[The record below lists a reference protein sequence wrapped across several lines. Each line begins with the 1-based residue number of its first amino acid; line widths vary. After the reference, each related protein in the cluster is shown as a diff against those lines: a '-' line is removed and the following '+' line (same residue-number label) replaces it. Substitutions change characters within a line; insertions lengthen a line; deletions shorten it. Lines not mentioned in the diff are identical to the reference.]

1 MRKYRRMRKYK
12 GIGVS
17 EGIAIGRIYLYQNE
31 PISIPLEEKDNL
43 SFEIKKKIIEEAFD
57 RLEKE
62 LSVIYEK
69 LKDEVKEEAEIIT
82 AQILMLD
89 DPDLKEE
96 IYKFLKEGFSPPS
109 SIKKAFKSYIDTMKK
124 LNNAYLKERIRD
136 IEDVEEGLLRILTK
150 KPKKDLSH
158 LPFHAIIFA
167 RDLTPSD
174 TAGIDRDHVLGI
186 VTEEGGKTSHTAILS
201 EALGIPAVLGVSK
214 ITEEIKEGDI
224 AIVDGKEGVVI
235 INPEKDIL
243 EDYQKRVKTLNEYKE
258 KLKILAQKKVKTKKG
273 KEIEVSA
280 NIGSLQDIE
289 IALSM
294 GADGVGLFRTEFLF
308 LNRKNPPKEEEQF
321 ETYKEVLKKFKD
333 KPVII
338 RTLDIGGDKQ
348 LSYINLKEEQNPFL
362 GIRGIRL
369 TLRER
374 ELFKTQLRAI
384 LRASIYGNVKIMYP
398 MIAIEKEIVE
408 ANEILEDAKRELK
421 EKGIEFD
428 EGIEVGIMIEIPAAA
443 LNAEELIKYVN
454 FFSIGTND
462 LIQYTFAADRT
473 NNELDY
479 LYLPTHPSLLK
490 LIKLT
495 VEASHKAGKWTGVCG
510 EIAGD
515 PEAIPYLINI
525 GVDELSMSPSKIPK
539 IKELIPKI

>member
-1 MRKYRRMRKYK
+1 MRKYK